1 MQQFK
6 NMKKLTVLLSLI
18 ATLTILGGCAG
29 AKGNTKPEKISNIHQ
44 MRKTD
49 LAELYKLAPSARQH
63 ISNAYGYA
71 IFDNTGINLLLV
83 STGQG
88 YGVAHNNRTGKD
100 TYMKMFSAGVGIG
113 LGVKDFRGIF
123 VFQNKG
129 VFDQFVNTGWSAG
142 GQADAAAK
150 VDKKAGGA
158 VALAIDV
165 APGIQ
170 LYQITKNG
178 LAIQAT
184 IQGTKYWK
192 DDELN

>member
-1 MQQFK
+1 MK
-6 NMKKLTVLLSLI
+6 NMKNMNKLTILISLI

-44 MRKTD
+44 MRNTD
-49 LAELYKLAPSARQH
+49 LAELYKLAPSAKQH

-71 IFDNTGINLLLV
+71 IFDNIGINLLLV

-100 TYMKMFSAGVGIG
+100 TYMKMFSAGVGVG
-113 LGVKDFRGIF
+113 LGVKDFRGTF

-129 VFDQFVNTGWSAG
+129 VFDQFVNTGWSAEA
-142 GQADAAAK
+142 QVDAAAK

-158 VALAIDV
+158 VSLAIDV
-165 APGIQ
+165 APGIK

-178 LAIQAT
+178 LAAQAT

-192 DDELN
+192 DKELN